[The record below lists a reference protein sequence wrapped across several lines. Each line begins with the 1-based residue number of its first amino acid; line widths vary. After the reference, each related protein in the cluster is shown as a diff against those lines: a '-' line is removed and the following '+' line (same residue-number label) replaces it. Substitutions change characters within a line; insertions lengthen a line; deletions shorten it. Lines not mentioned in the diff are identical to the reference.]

1 MKKTMMIAALT
12 ALPVGLSGCDKKPEA
27 PKVEAPKAAA
37 TADAMPNMEM
47 PVGSKMGK
55 GSGTVTAI
63 DAVAGKGIQIG
74 RGVLEVGGERHRVL
88 NLGAVRIRVGTGDAC
103 IGDGRVDD
111 IAGLRM
117 CIELGPRQLLRGRGS
132 PP

>member
-1 MKKTMMIAALT
+1 MKKTMMIAALI

-63 DAVAGKGIQIG
+63 DAATGKITLDHGAIPAVGWPAMKMGFSAKPAVLTGIAVGDKVDFEVTVTGSAG
-74 RGVLEVGGERHRVL
+74 EVTHIKKR
-88 NLGAVRIRVGTGDAC
+88 
-103 IGDGRVDD
+103 
-111 IAGLRM
+111 
-117 CIELGPRQLLRGRGS
+117 
-132 PP
+132 